1 MKEIFLATQWIAIFG
16 TVFAAAMIAKRRD
29 FGWMRAAAAESG
41 ILCAVVLAAVAI
53 DWNKTF
59 AMMHAI
65 FFKNDYWLFNPAT
78 DPIIKILPD
87 AYFLHCGI
95 LIILL
100 AAIINILLELIYRK
114 KRKQYG
120 RNHI

>member
-1 MKEIFLATQWIAIFG
+1 
-16 TVFAAAMIAKRRD
+16 
-29 FGWMRAAAAESG
+29 
-41 ILCAVVLAAVAI
+41 
-53 DWNKTF
+53 
-59 AMMHAI
+59 MHAI
-65 FFKNDYWLFNPAT
+65 FFRNDYWLFNPAT

-100 AAIINILLELIYRK
+100 VAIINILLELIYRK